1 MERYARFAGSW
12 YPAGKDE
19 LMPIAECPMRDG
31 ESRFAVLPHSGL
43 MFSSTHIREYFSS
56 LSDAITRILIIS
68 PSHYYYL
75 EPDMIVSAR
84 FTSSAT
90 PIGNIE
96 TMPMNVG
103 TVSENALQREHGVE
117 MFLPFIA
124 AKKGM
129 KVSYL
134 LLSSLSS
141 EKSGMMIADKILS
154 LIDEH
159 TGVIASSDFTH
170 YGPSYDF
177 MPYGKDAYGRIMAED
192 DRTAD
197 LLANGEAEEAWREGK
212 ERTICG
218 IAPAAVVSAMAKR
231 IGLEGKRGLGSSSA
245 DTTGDRENFVS
256 YRTVLWR

>member
-43 MFSSTHIREYFSS
+43 MFSSTHIREYISS

-90 PIGNIE
+90 PIGNK
-96 TMPMNVG
+96 
-103 TVSENALQREHGVE
+103 REHGVE